1 MKNYE
6 ALYIFDTRGQDEV
19 ANEIVEKIEAEI
31 KQLGGK
37 VKGVQKLERRKFE
50 RGQAALDSGFYVNV
64 LFQLAS
70 NELKTLRSKL
80 TLNTQ
85 IFRQLYLVTTA
96 KAKTEKRSVTTKAQT
111 VMA

>member
-37 VKGVQKLERRKFE
+37 VNGVQKLERRKFE
-50 RGQAALDSGFYVNV
+50 RGQSALDSGFYVNV

-85 IFRQLYLVTTA
+85 IFRQMYLVTAA
-96 KAKTEKRSVTTKAQT
+96 KVKAVKRSVSKKVQT
-111 VMA
+111 ASA